1 MLMCFVVLVNSW
13 QVLACICSCHHI
25 GNCLDSCNAHKKKS
39 SKFQVGFIDSL
50 PEMYPVV
57 KEWVE
62 DVLMDEGNATILTL
76 FACLVTVLYLRER
89 QRRQVAAAA
98 NPQQHDDVAM

>member
-1 MLMCFVVLVNSW
+1 LLVFVLVTI
-13 QVLACICSCHHI
+13 LAIVWI
-25 GNCLDSCNAHKKKS
+25 LAMLIKKKS

-98 NPQQHDDVAM
+98 NPLTT